1 MSYVSFD
8 SNDIQKGADA
18 KYILNGMEDV
28 IYEVCEYDYETSK
41 VTLREGFTLEDL
53 VNAIAVGIL
62 GDANKW
68 KFVNYDMNRTK
79 QDRKSVV

>member
-18 KYILNGMEDV
+18 MRILNDMEDA
-28 IYEVCEYDYETSK
+28 IYDICEYDYETSK

-53 VNAIAVGIL
+53 VNVIAVGIL
-62 GDANKW
+62 GDADRW
-68 KFVNYDMNRTK
+68 QRLNYEKKQQKNNRK
-79 QDRKSVV
+79 

>member
-1 MSYVSFD
+1 MSFVSFD
-8 SNDIQKGADA
+8 SKDIEKGADA
-18 KYILNGMEDV
+18 MRILDGMEDV
-28 IYEVCEYDYETSK
+28 IYELCEYDYETSK

-68 KFVNYDMNRTK
+68 QSVNYAKEQQKK
-79 QDRKSVV
+79 QEEE

>member
-1 MSYVSFD
+1 MSFVSFD
-8 SNDIQKGADA
+8 SKDIEKGADA
-18 KYILNGMEDV
+18 MRILDGMEDV
-28 IYEVCEYDYETSK
+28 IYELCEYDYETSK

-68 KFVNYDMNRTK
+68 QSVNYAKEQQKK
-79 QDRKSVV
+79 QEEV

>member
-18 KYILNGMEDV
+18 MHILNNMEDA
-28 IYEVCEYDYETSK
+28 IYDICEYDYETSK

-53 VNAIAVGIL
+53 VNLIAVGIL
-62 GDANKW
+62 GDADRW
-68 KFVNYDMNRTK
+68 QRLNYEKKQQKNNRK
-79 QDRKSVV
+79 